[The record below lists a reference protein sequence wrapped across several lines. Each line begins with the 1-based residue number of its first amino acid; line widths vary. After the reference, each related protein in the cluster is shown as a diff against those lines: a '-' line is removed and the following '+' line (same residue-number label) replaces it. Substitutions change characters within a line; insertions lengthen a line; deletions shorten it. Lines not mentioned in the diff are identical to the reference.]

1 MVYYTTVHH
10 VTNIELNKLIMFI
23 LNPQS
28 GIPIYRQLVEQI
40 RHLIAGHQLDAGDA
54 LPSVRDLA
62 LLHAI
67 SPMTISKA
75 YSIAEAE
82 GLLIRQRGKPMLV
95 AEQPHLRESKNE
107 RLSRLEPLVNQTMTA
122 AKQLG
127 LSQLD
132 VEKLFNKT
140 WKKS

>member
-1 MVYYTTVHH
+1 
-10 VTNIELNKLIMFI
+10 MFV

-28 GIPIYRQLVEQI
+28 GIPIYRQLVDQI
-40 RHLIAGHQLDAGDA
+40 RHLIAGQQLNVGEA
-54 LPSVRDLA
+54 LPSVRELA

-95 AEQPHLRESKNE
+95 AEQPPIKERKIE
-107 RLSRLEPLVNQTMTA
+107 RLSRLEPLVNQTVTA

-127 LSQLD
+127 LSQQD

-140 WKKS
+140 WKKL

>member
-1 MVYYTTVHH
+1 
-10 VTNIELNKLIMFI
+10 MFV

-28 GIPIYRQLVEQI
+28 GIPLYRQLVDQI
-40 RHLIAGHQLDAGDA
+40 RHLIAGHQLSVGDA
-54 LPSVRDLA
+54 LPSVRELA

-95 AEQPHLRESKNE
+95 AEQPQTKASKKE
-107 RLSRLEPLVNQTMTA
+107 RISRLEPLVNQTVTA

-127 LSQLD
+127 LSQQD